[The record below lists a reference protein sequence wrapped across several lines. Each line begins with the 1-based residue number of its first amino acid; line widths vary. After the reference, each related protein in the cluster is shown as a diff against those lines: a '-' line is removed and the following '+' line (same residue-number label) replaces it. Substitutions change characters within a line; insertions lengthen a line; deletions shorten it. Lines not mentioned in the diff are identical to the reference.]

1 MLRPAASPDPLAKL
15 RAHASQALALLDG
28 VSIEA
33 QHPAAG
39 LAARRRCNQAGYAL
53 QAARRELQR
62 LVGLLELR

>member
-1 MLRPAASPDPLAKL
+1 MLRPAAPTDPRVKL
-15 RAHASQALALLDG
+15 REHAGQALALLDG

-33 QHPAAG
+33 HPAAG

-62 LVGLLELR
+62 LVGLLERR